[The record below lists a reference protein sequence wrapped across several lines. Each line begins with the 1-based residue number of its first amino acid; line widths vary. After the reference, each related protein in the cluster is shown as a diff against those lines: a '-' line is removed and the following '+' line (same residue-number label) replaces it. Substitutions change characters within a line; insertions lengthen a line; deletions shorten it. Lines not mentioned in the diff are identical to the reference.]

1 MRKNLGPLSDIEI
14 VEALVPVEGRLF
26 LDIGCGPG
34 VTARLLAERGATV
47 VGIEPDPVQAKR
59 NREAEATPGL
69 TLTEGGAE
77 SLPQASDS
85 VDGVFFFRS
94 LHHVP
99 ADSMDRA
106 LSEAKRVVRSGG
118 FVLVLEPSI
127 EGTHT
132 ALMRPFHDEDEVRT
146 QAQRCVTRAAAGPL
160 GNSERY
166 TSIQARSYANF
177 EALVARF
184 AAMSFNSITAEMVDV
199 PVVRE
204 AFEAARCADGHVFH
218 QPLLID
224 VFRVA

>member
-1 MRKNLGPLSDIEI
+1 MRKDLGPLSDIEI
-14 VEALVPVEGRLF
+14 VETLVRIEDGHF
-26 LDIGCGPG
+26 LDLGCGPG
-34 VTARLLAERGATV
+34 ATARLLAERGATV
-47 VGIEPDPVQAKR
+47 VGIEPDPIQAAR
-59 NREAEATPGL
+59 NREAAPTPGL

-99 ADSMDRA
+99 IDSMGRA
-106 LSEAKRVVRSGG
+106 LEEAQRVVRSGG
-118 FVLVLEPSI
+118 FIFVLEPSI

-146 QAQRCVTRAAAGPL
+146 QAQGCVARAANGPL
-160 GNSERY
+160 GESERY
-166 TSIQARSYANF
+166 ASIQERSYESF

-184 AAMSFNSITAEMVDV
+184 AAMSFNNITAEMVDV
-199 PVVRE
+199 PAVRQSFEE
-204 AFEAARCADGHVFH
+204 ARTPEGHVFD

-224 VFRVA
+224 VFRV

>member
-1 MRKNLGPLSDIEI
+1 MRKDLGPLSDIEI
-14 VEALVPVEGRLF
+14 VEALVQIDGRHF
-26 LDIGCGPG
+26 LDLGCGPG
-34 VTARLLAERGATV
+34 TAARLLAERGASV
-47 VGIEPDPVQAKR
+47 VGIEPDPIQAAR
-59 NREAEATPGL
+59 NREAAPTPGL

-77 SLPQASDS
+77 SLPQDSDS

-99 ADSMDRA
+99 MDSMDGA
-106 LSEAKRVVRSGG
+106 LEEARRVVRSGG

-127 EGTHT
+127 DGTHT

-146 QAQRCVTRAAAGPL
+146 AAQRCVARAAKGPL
-160 GNSERY
+160 GESERY
-166 TSIQARSYANF
+166 ASIQERSYESF

-199 PVVRE
+199 PAVRQ
-204 AFEAARCADGHVFH
+204 AFEAARGPDGHVFH

-224 VFRVA
+224 VFRV